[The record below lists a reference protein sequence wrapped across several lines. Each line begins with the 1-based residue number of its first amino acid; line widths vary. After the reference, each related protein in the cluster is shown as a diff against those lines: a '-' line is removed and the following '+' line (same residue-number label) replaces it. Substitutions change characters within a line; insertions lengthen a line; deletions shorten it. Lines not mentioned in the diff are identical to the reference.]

1 VCRRDRE
8 EDIIMVAQMKIQR
21 KRGGQKKKLMDTVKD
36 GILICG
42 PSGEDVDD
50 RIR

>member
-21 KRGGQKKKLMDTVKD
+21 KRGGPKEKVNEYSEGWHTDMWPL
-36 GILICG
+36 
-42 PSGEDVDD
+42 
-50 RIR
+50 R